1 MVILV
6 TGATG
11 TIGSQVIKH
20 LAGQGVRVKGA
31 VHSPQKAEQLKKA
44 GAEPV
49 PLDFTNGDSLRSAL
63 KGVDTLFSLTPL
75 TPDMAENANRL
86 TDAAKA
92 AGVIHIVRLSG
103 MGCEHEAI
111 QLGRWHRAAERH
123 IESSGIPYTFLR
135 PNSLMQNFVHFP
147 PINGAYYLPL
157 GSGRISYVD
166 ARDVGAAA
174 AAALTKDGHEGK
186 AYTLTGP
193 AAITA
198 AEVAAHIAKATGK
211 DIRHVD
217 VPEEAAR
224 SGMAQAGMPPWLVD
238 ALMEL
243 HGIGKAGHASAV
255 TGNIRLLTGKEP
267 APFEQFAHDYADKI

>member
-20 LAGQGVRVKGA
+20 LAGQGIKVKGA
-31 VHSPQKAEQLKKA
+31 AHSPQKAEQLKKA

-49 PLDFTNGDSLRSAL
+49 PLDFNDGDSLKSTL
-63 KGVDTLFSLTPL
+63 KGVESLFSLTPF
-75 TPDMAENANRL
+75 TPYMVENANRL

-92 AGVIHIVRLSG
+92 AGVRRIVRLSG

-135 PNSLMQNFVHFP
+135 PNNFMQNFVHVP
-147 PINGAYYLPL
+147 PTNGVYYLPL

-174 AAALTKDGHEGK
+174 AAALTKDGHLGK
-186 AYTLTGP
+186 AFTLTGP
-193 AAITA
+193 VAITA
-198 AEVAAHIAKATGK
+198 AEVAAHMAKAAGK

-238 ALMEL
+238 ALLEL

-255 TGNIRLLTGKEP
+255 TGDIRLLTGKEP
-267 APFEQFAHDYADKI
+267 VPFEQFARDYAAKI